1 MTSAFGIHGSSA
13 AGDCGGQ
20 SARFGVN
27 YGGQNTGGGNSEKK
41 LCPLLQPFLFAS
53 LPEPALVLMPNFEN
67 FCCHSFW
74 GLQNCLTAC

>member
-1 MTSAFGIHGSSA
+1 M
-13 AGDCGGQ
+13 
-20 SARFGVN
+20 N

-67 FCCHSFW
+67 SVVIAF
-74 GLQNCLTAC
+74 GGYKIV